1 MPAATAT
8 LLLAISL
15 GGCAASTAGPSLMS
29 ARDEMPTPS
38 KIRPYL
44 PVEDLPQTHQILMT
58 ADEQSKIK
66 SELIAARARQ
76 EAALKALQQQ
86 WGRGASS
93 VASRRGRNLKPAGG
107 TCLKR

>member
-1 MPAATAT
+1 MDQ
-8 LLLAISL
+8 LSSID
-15 GGCAASTAGPSLMS
+15 ASFLHLETP
-29 ARDEMPTPS
+29 ETPKMPTPS

-66 SELIAARARQ
+66 NELIAARARQ

-86 WGRGASS
+86 
-93 VASRRGRNLKPAGG
+93 
-107 TCLKR
+107 

>member
-1 MPAATAT
+1 MRFAHIHWVRAPAATAT

-15 GGCAASTAGPSLMS
+15 GGCATAGPSLMS

-76 EAALKALQQQ
+76 EAAVRASQQQ
-86 WGRGASS
+86 
-93 VASRRGRNLKPAGG
+93 
-107 TCLKR
+107 